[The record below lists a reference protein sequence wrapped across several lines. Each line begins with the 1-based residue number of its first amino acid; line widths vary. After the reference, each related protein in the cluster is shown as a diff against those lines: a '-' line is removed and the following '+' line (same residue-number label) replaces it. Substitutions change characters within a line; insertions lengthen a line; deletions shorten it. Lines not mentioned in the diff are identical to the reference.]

1 MTLRHRLLALLALSA
16 GAASALLAQ
25 TAPAATAAPAPLT
38 LEDCIARALK
48 RNFSLEIDR
57 YNPTIAKDGID
68 IVKDGYQPIVTAT
81 ASRSRSNIGSTGTS
95 PSFSSTTDNIRA
107 GVSQQLYSGT
117 NVSVS
122 SNLNRSR
129 SDPALSALNP
139 AYNADVTVAVRQN
152 LLRGLGSDV
161 NRASLE
167 RAQIAFDRANLDF
180 KARALD
186 VIQST
191 EDAYYNVVFAR
202 EQLDVRNFSLA
213 LANRLWEEA
222 KTRRD
227 TGVATDLDV
236 LQAEVGVANARRSV
250 LLAQQAVKDTEQ
262 NLLSLI
268 GQFELDAPLGAAH
281 FADYDGNL
289 PLFAS
294 SYQMAKQ
301 IQPDYLSAVAAVEQS
316 KLDVKVSKD
325 ATKPTLSVG
334 GAVGFNGER
343 GNSSDAFSDAFNR
356 QNNSW
361 QIDLSLTYPW
371 GQLGDK
377 ARYRQNLS
385 VLSQQTLRVRQ
396 LEQTI
401 ELQVRT
407 AVRAVET
414 NIESVKIAAQA
425 SQLSQRQ
432 YELEKAKFEA
442 GLSTSRRVLESQ
454 NDLET
459 AKVNELQSRV
469 SLSTSLAA
477 LHRIEGS
484 SLQRYNVTLP

>member
-1 MTLRHRLLALLALSA
+1 MTLRRRIFSLL
-16 GAASALLAQ
+16 AASAATATALFAQ
-25 TAPAATAAPAPLT
+25 TPAQPAALPPLT
-38 LEDCIARALK
+38 LEECIARALK
-48 RNFSLEIDR
+48 RNFTLEIEQF
-57 YNPTIAKDGID
+57 NPQIAKDSID
-68 IVKDGYQPIVTAT
+68 IARDGYQPVLSAT
-81 ASRSRSNIGSTGTS
+81 TSRARSNFGAVGLT
-95 PSFSSTTDNIRA
+95 PSSSSTTDNTN
-107 GVSQQLYSGT
+107 VSVTQRLYSGT
-117 NVSVS
+117 TVTVGT
-122 SNLNRSR
+122 NLDRSR
-129 SDPALSALNP
+129 SDPAVTALNP
-139 AYNADVTVAVRQN
+139 AYHADVTVSVRQQ
-152 LLRGLGSDV
+152 LLKGLGSEV
-161 NRASLE
+161 NRATLDRAHLSL
-167 RAQIAFDRANLDF
+167 DRANLDF

-186 VIQST
+186 IIQQT
-191 EDAYYNVVFAR
+191 ENAYYNVVFTR
-202 EQLDVRNFSLA
+202 EQLEVRNFSLA

-250 LLAQQAVKDTEQ
+250 LLAQQSVKDTEQ

-268 GQFELDAPLGAAH
+268 GQFELDAPVGTAS
-281 FADYDGNL
+281 FGTYDGTV

-301 IQPDYLSAVAAVEQS
+301 IQPDYLSALAAVEQS
-316 KLDVKVSKD
+316 KLDVKLAKD
-325 ATKPTLSVG
+325 ATKPSLSVG
-334 GAVGFNGER
+334 GAVGLNGRR
-343 GNSSDAFSDAFNR
+343 GSSGDAFSDALDR

-361 QIDLSLTYPW
+361 QLDLSLTYPW

-396 LEQTI
+396 LEQNI

-459 AKVNELQSRV
+459 ARVNELQSRV
-469 SLSTSLAA
+469 SLSTSVAA

-484 SLQRYNVTLP
+484 SLQRYGLATP